1 MPCSRNEI
9 CDVTDTAQ
17 AREGNLSAE
26 FVRFIS
32 HLEQFILSKAD
43 LESVKAHNGVL
54 RRTALVYQLA

>member
-1 MPCSRNEI
+1 
-9 CDVTDTAQ
+9 VTDTAQ